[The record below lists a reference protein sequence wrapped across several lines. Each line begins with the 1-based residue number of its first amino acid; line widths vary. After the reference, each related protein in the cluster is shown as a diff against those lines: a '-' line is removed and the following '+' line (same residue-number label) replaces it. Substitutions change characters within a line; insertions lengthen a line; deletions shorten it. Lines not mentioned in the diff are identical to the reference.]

1 MNPELIT
8 CNVTNRTQVKYLLIA
23 DSNRHINL
31 RFTHRRPDSSS
42 DISILIIAS
51 GNTSVKLDATV
62 VIPPNTPNAKTNL
75 DIKVISSGQ
84 AVVTA
89 APNLE
94 INNNLV
100 QASHSLFTVRL
111 TNDELYYLASR
122 GIDGAKAKQ
131 LLIDSYLNQFSNA
144 IRL

>member
-8 CNVTNRTQVKYLLIA
+8 YNITNRTLIKYLLIA

-31 RFTHRRPDSSS
+31 HFTHRRPNSNS
-42 DISILIIAS
+42 DISILIIA
-51 GNTSVKLDATV
+51 NDHANVKLNATV
-62 VIPPNTPNAKTNL
+62 VIPPNTPSTKTNL
-75 DIKVISSGQ
+75 DIKVISSNQ

-100 QASHSLFTVRL
+100 QASHSLSTVRL

-122 GIDGAKAKQ
+122 GTDSTQAKQ
-131 LLIDSYLNQFSNA
+131 LLVDSYLSQFSDA

>member
-8 CNVTNRTQVKYLLIA
+8 CNITNRTQVKYLLIA
-23 DSNRHINL
+23 NSNRHINL
-31 RFTHRRPDSSS
+31 RFTHRRPNSSS

-51 GNTSVKLDATV
+51 GNASVKLDATV

-75 DIKVISSGQ
+75 DIKVISNGQ
-84 AVVTA
+84 TVVTA
-89 APNLE
+89 APNLK

-100 QASHSLFTVRL
+100 QASHSLSTVRL
-111 TNDELYYLASR
+111 ANDELYYLASR
-122 GIDGAKAKQ
+122 GIDVAQAKQ
-131 LLIDSYLNQFSNA
+131 LLIDNYLRQFNDA

>member
-8 CNVTNRTQVKYLLIA
+8 CNITNRTQVKYLLIA

-31 RFTHRRPDSSS
+31 RFTHQQPNSSS

-51 GNTSVKLDATV
+51 GHVSVKLDATV
-62 VIPPNTPNAKTNL
+62 AIPPNTSNAKTNL

-100 QASHSLFTVRL
+100 QAGHSLSTVRL

-122 GIDGAKAKQ
+122 GINDTQAKQ
-131 LLIDSYLNQFSNA
+131 LLIDSYLNQFSDA

>member
-8 CNVTNRTQVKYLLIA
+8 CNITNHTQVKYLLIA
-23 DSNRHINL
+23 DSNRRINL
-31 RFTHRRPDSSS
+31 RFTHRRPNSSS
-42 DISILIIAS
+42 DISILIIAN
-51 GNTSVKLDATV
+51 GHASVKLDATV

-75 DIKVISSGQ
+75 DIKVISSDQ

-100 QASHSLFTVRL
+100 QASHSLSTVRL

-122 GIDGAKAKQ
+122 GINGTQAEQ
-131 LLIDSYLNQFSNA
+131 LLIDSYLRQFSDA
-144 IRL
+144 IHL

>member
-8 CNVTNRTQVKYLLIA
+8 CNIANRTQVKYLLIA

-31 RFTHRRPDSSS
+31 RFTHQRPNSSS

-51 GNTSVKLDATV
+51 GHASVKLDATV
-62 VIPPNTPNAKTNL
+62 VIPPNTSNAKTNL

-100 QASHSLFTVRL
+100 QAGHSLSTVRL

-122 GIDGAKAKQ
+122 GINGAKAEQ

>member
-8 CNVTNRTQVKYLLIA
+8 CNITNRTQVKYLLIA

-31 RFTHRRPDSSS
+31 HFTHRRPNSSS
-42 DISILIIAS
+42 DISILIIAG
-51 GNTSVKLDATV
+51 GNASVKLDATV
-62 VIPPNTPNAKTNL
+62 VIPPDTPSAKTNL

-84 AVVTA
+84 AIVTA

-100 QASHSLFTVRL
+100 QANHSLSTVRL

-122 GIDGAKAKQ
+122 GIDGAQAKQ
-131 LLIDSYLNQFSNA
+131 LLIDNYLRQFSDA

>member
-1 MNPELIT
+1 M
-8 CNVTNRTQVKYLLIA
+8 
-23 DSNRHINL
+23 
-31 RFTHRRPDSSS
+31 
-42 DISILIIAS
+42 IIAG
-51 GNTSVKLDATV
+51 GNASVKLDATV

-100 QASHSLFTVRL
+100 QASHSLSTVRL

-122 GIDGAKAKQ
+122 GINGTQAKQ
-131 LLIDSYLNQFSNA
+131 LLIDSYLNQFSDA